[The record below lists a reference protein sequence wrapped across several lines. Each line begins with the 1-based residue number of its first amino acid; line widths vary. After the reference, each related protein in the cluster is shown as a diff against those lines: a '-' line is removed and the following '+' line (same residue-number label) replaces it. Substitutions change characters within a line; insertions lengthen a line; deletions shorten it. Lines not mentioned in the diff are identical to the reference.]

1 MKERIFLTHILPYN
15 MIATKGLSFAAC
27 NFSFNLMSGGGF
39 DKVYSIMPHYVSGK
53 LSVDNKAYELIY
65 SPLHK
70 KGGIFGKLASIH
82 DQWLV
87 FRRIP
92 NDASLWLYNLCQL
105 NFILVILLRL
115 FKRKVKVNV
124 IELDFTPSKKLSV
137 LGLCLYL
144 MNHSN
149 GMICLAQSQLFVNKN
164 RACLPGVVP
173 LNSGTFPYITKPDY
187 TFLLSGVLT
196 EPIAL
201 LSKVIEAFASTPDFK
216 LHITGSPT
224 NEEVLTK
231 MTKDHHNIIYHGQ
244 LPFNDYLKILDSV
257 TFQLSTRDP
266 LHPDNM
272 CNFPSK
278 IIEALLH
285 NRIVVSTIKYPQL
298 DDVRCLDIDADNII
312 DGLRKIAGLPESE
325 LIRYANQSD
334 IVKKQFSPL
343 IWLETMKII
352 ESYE

>member
-1 MKERIFLTHILPYN
+1 
-15 MIATKGLSFAAC
+15 MITAKRLSFAAC

-39 DKVYSIMPHYVSGK
+39 DKVYSTMPTYVSGQ
-53 LSVDNKAYELIY
+53 LSVDDEGFELIY
-65 SPLHK
+65 SPLLR
-70 KGGIFGKLASIH
+70 KGKTSGILASIH

-87 FRRIP
+87 FMRIP

-105 NFILVILLRL
+105 NFVLVILLRF

-124 IELDFTPSKKLSV
+124 IELDFTPSRKLSV

-149 GMICLAQSQLFVNKN
+149 GMICLAQSKMFRNKN
-164 RACLPGVVP
+164 KACLPGVVP
-173 LNSGTFPYITKPDY
+173 LNSGTSPHIAKPDY
-187 TFLLSGVLT
+187 TFLLSGVLS

-201 LSKVIEAFASTPDFK
+201 LSRVIDAFVSTPDFE

-224 NEEVLTK
+224 NDADLKK
-231 MTKDHHNIIYHGQ
+231 MTKGHHNIIYHGQ
-244 LPFNDYLKILDSV
+244 LSFNAYIKLLDSV

-266 LHPDNM
+266 LHPDNE

-285 NRIVVSTIKYPQL
+285 NRIVVSTISYPQL
-298 DDVRCLDIDADNII
+298 DSLRYIDIDADNIK
-312 DGLRKIAGLPESE
+312 DDLKKIADLSESE
-325 LIRYANQSD
+325 IIKYANQSD
-334 IVKKQFSPL
+334 IVKKQFSPH
-343 IWLETMKII
+343 IWFETMKKI
-352 ESYE
+352 ESYEEIYIS